1 MKLENTLTNIM
12 AKSEL
17 KNHEDSVSDI
27 SDNESV
33 ASSSHSEDAGSN
45 DSDSGE
51 DTSAHQKRS
60 LKRRRRGSDAS
71 LLLPDDDE
79 EEDEEEEELPPARP
93 LIQTTS
99 RIKKKVDTQQAT
111 QQQTTEPEPV
121 TVTEALNAGMSNGN
135 AASTFASIGLS
146 PWLVRSLSN
155 MAITRPTAIQ
165 KACIPEILKGRDC
178 IGGSRTGSGKTIAF
192 ATPILQKWA
201 QDPFGIYAVV
211 LTPTRYVCV
220 EL

>member
-1 MKLENTLTNIM
+1 MKLENTFTNIM
-12 AKSEL
+12 AKSAL

-33 ASSSHSEDAGSN
+33 ASSSPSEDAGSN

-51 DTSAHQKRS
+51 DTSAHQKRP
-60 LKRRRRGSDAS
+60 LKRRRGSDAS

-79 EEDEEEEELPPARP
+79 EEDEEEELPPARP
-93 LIQTTS
+93 LVQTTS

-111 QQQTTEPEPV
+111 QEQTTEPEPV
-121 TVTEALNAGMSNGN
+121 TVMEALNAGMSSGN

-220 EL
+220 ES